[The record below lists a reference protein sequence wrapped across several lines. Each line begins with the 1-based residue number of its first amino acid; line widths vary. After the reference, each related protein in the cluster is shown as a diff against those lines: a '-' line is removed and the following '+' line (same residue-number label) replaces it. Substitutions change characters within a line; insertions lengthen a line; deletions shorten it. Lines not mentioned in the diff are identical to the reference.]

1 MTALRESPM
10 PQAYPSV
17 QIYADQRF
25 HYAPTVRYRPVLMC
39 YGSVPI
45 GT

>member
-1 MTALRESPM
+1 MTALRESLM

-25 HYAPTVRYRPVLMC
+25 HPAQAIQYRSVLMC
-39 YGSVPI
+39 
-45 GT
+45 